1 MKAETPNEFMV
12 DIVKIEELQVLA
24 DNMEYEVNI
33 EKQMKNGY

>member
-1 MKAETPNEFMV
+1 MKAKTPKEFMV
-12 DIVKIEELQVLA
+12 DIVKIQELQILA